1 MVNRPLKRWQ
11 AWVRIWR
18 NFREIELENLEALIW
33 TQYKAPLVNSASYSD
48 VEASLDPV
56 YMTKVNTE
64 FMKAGV
70 RGLTLVRDYE
80 KNFALKFQLR

>member
-1 MVNRPLKRWQ
+1 M
-11 AWVRIWR
+11 
-18 NFREIELENLEALIW
+18 
-33 TQYKAPLVNSASYSD
+33 NSASYSD

-70 RGLTLVRDYE
+70 RGLTLVRDNE
-80 KNFALKFQLR
+80 KNFVLNFQLSK